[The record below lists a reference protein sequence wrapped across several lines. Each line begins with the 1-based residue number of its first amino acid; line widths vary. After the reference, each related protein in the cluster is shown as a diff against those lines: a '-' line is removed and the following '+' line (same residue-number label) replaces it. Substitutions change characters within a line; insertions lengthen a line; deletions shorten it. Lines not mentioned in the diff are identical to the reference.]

1 MTALTALP
9 YAADARRNGY
19 RTGPRPRVVALAAAL
34 LLHAAFVALV
44 LWRGEGFADVPG
56 QDGFGRGEL
65 VVFALPSADD
75 AASPSKEG
83 GGDGARLADLQ
94 PLVDRDAQSK
104 RAGSGSA
111 DEQGAALLGDELA
124 RALVDDPLSGG
135 GQADYET
142 ILRRHIAAH
151 SHAPTDGRGRKYTG
165 TVVVRFRV
173 ARDGAIVDARVLQSR
188 GAGLDEAALAALW
201 RSEPLPRVPDSFVAP
216 LEVDVPIDFR
226 MRG

>member
-1 MTALTALP
+1 MTALAAP
-9 YAADARRNGY
+9 SYAPDARRSGY
-19 RTGPRPRVVALAAAL
+19 RTGSRPRVVALVAAL

-56 QDGFGRGEL
+56 QDGFRRGEL
-65 VVFALPSADD
+65 AVFALPSADD
-75 AASPSKEG
+75 AAKPKEG
-83 GGDGARLADLQ
+83 GGDGTHLADLQ
-94 PLVDRDAQSK
+94 PLGDRDAPGE
-104 RAGSGSA
+104 RAGSGPGDA
-111 DEQGAALLGDELA
+111 QGAALLGDELA
-124 RALVDDPLSGG
+124 RALADDPVSGG
-135 GQADYET
+135 GQANYET

-151 SHAPTDGRGRKYTG
+151 SHAPTDDRGRRYTG

-188 GAGLDEAALAALW
+188 GAQLDEAALAALW
-201 RSEPLPRVPDSFVAP
+201 RSEPLPRVPDRFDAP